1 MTLASLFR
9 ANSMRDLGWR
19 GPKLPASRNLTLV
32 TSLARGH
39 TEACINILFGILSNA
54 DAPVLARIKAAKI
67 LRVYGP
73 YITEKARRN
82 VPLAEDKT
90 R

>member
-1 MTLASLFR
+1 M
-9 ANSMRDLGWR
+9 
-19 GPKLPASRNLTLV
+19 PKPPASRNLTDV
-32 TSLARGH
+32 ASLARRH
-39 TEACINILFGILSNA
+39 TEACINVLFGILSNA

-82 VPLAEDKT
+82 VPFAENKPL
-90 R
+90 

>member
-1 MTLASLFR
+1 LTTGDRM
-9 ANSMRDLGWR
+9 
-19 GPKLPASRNLTLV
+19 PKPPASRNLTEL
-32 TSLARGH
+32 TSLARAR
-39 TEACINILFGILSNA
+39 TETAINLLFGILSNA

-82 VPLAEDKT
+82 VPFAENKPL
-90 R
+90 

>member
-1 MTLASLFR
+1 M
-9 ANSMRDLGWR
+9 
-19 GPKLPASRNLTLV
+19 PKPPASRNLTEL
-32 TSLARGH
+32 TSLARAH
-39 TEACINILFGILSNA
+39 TETAINVLFGILSNA
-54 DAPVLARIKAAKI
+54 DAPVRVHIKAAKI

-82 VPLAEDKT
+82 VPLAENKT